1 MLPYDSKCVHIMLS
15 SKGMKI
21 LYCESQ
27 WLSIIHSIAMHLKLK
42 NSVGFTISKIHDN
55 YLDPCNNSPK
65 SPNCTFCDFKAMCA

>member
-42 NSVGFTISKIHDN
+42 NSDGCTQFPFEFTHCYDE
-55 YLDPCNNSPK
+55 
-65 SPNCTFCDFKAMCA
+65 